1 VSLHEAA
8 ARLMPAGA
16 IYYNMDEQ
24 DVRRVMRYPV
34 TMIGSDGLP
43 NDPMPHPRLWGAF
56 PRVLGHYSRDEQLFP
71 LTTAVQDD
79 RAVGGALP
87 AGGSRA
93 GENWLLC
100 RPGAV

>member
-1 VSLHEAA
+1 MKQVTDEFDIVITVRSAAGAGGKTLQQIADEWQVSLHDAA

-16 IYYNMDEQ
+16 IYHNMDEQ

-56 PRVLGHYSRDEQLFP
+56 RRCSATIAATSSYSR
-71 LTTAVQDD
+71 
-79 RAVGGALP
+79 
-87 AGGSRA
+87 
-93 GENWLLC
+93 
-100 RPGAV
+100 